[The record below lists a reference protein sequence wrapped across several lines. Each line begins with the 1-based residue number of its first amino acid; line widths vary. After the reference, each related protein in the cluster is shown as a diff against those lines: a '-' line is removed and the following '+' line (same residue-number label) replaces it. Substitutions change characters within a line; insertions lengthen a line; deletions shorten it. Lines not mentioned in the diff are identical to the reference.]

1 MGDVRPIN
9 NVINLFPTFD
19 DVANADIMLLLTAIV
34 STGINTRA
42 RGR

>member
-1 MGDVRPIN
+1 MGDVRRIN

-19 DVANADIMLLLTAIV
+19 DVGNADIMLLLKAIV
-34 STGINTRA
+34 SAGINTRA